1 MRTRQTLQSVNDGDK
16 LPRAGEREELPMRTM
31 QLTFAVMIAT
41 LLTCAKMQL
50 SAVYAAADAG
60 APAMTPT
67 QALAQLIEG
76 NRRFQ
81 RDANSHPHLHAKR
94 RSELAGGQSP
104 FAVILS
110 CSDSRVP
117 PELIF
122 DQGLGGLFVV
132 RLAGNTVTR
141 AGLESIDYAV
151 GHLGTNL
158 IMVLGH
164 ESCGAVKGALSECV
178 SKPAA
183 GLPEIFANICPA
195 VDQARRKGGDN
206 LESSAI
212 DLNVT
217 DQVKIL
223 ERSPLF
229 EKRVADGSLKIVG
242 ARYNLESGKV
252 EIINSGD

>member
-1 MRTRQTLQSVNDGDK
+1 
-16 LPRAGEREELPMRTM
+16 MRTM
-31 QLTFAVMIAT
+31 QLTFAVMTAT
-41 LLTCAKMQL
+41 LLTCGVVQL
-50 SAVYAAADAG
+50 RAVYAAADAG
-60 APAMTPT
+60 APAMTPA
-67 QALAQLIEG
+67 QALAQLVEG

-81 RDANSHPHLHAKR
+81 HDASGHPYLHAKR

-141 AGLESIDYAV
+141 AGLETIDYGV
-151 GHLGTNL
+151 GHLGANL

-164 ESCGAVKGALSECV
+164 ESCGAVKGALTECV

-195 VDQARRKGGDN
+195 VDEARRKGGDN

-229 EKRVADGSLKIVG
+229 KKRVTDGSLKIVG

-252 EIINSGD
+252 ETINSGD

>member
-1 MRTRQTLQSVNDGDK
+1 MRTI
-16 LPRAGEREELPMRTM
+16 RTTP
-31 QLTFAVMIAT
+31 LTFAFVVAALWICGGA
-41 LLTCAKMQL
+41 ARFP
-50 SAVYAAADAG
+50 AAFAAADAG
-60 APAMTPT
+60 APAITPA
-67 QALAQLIEG
+67 QALTRLVEG

-81 RDANSHPHLHAKR
+81 HDANGHPHLHASR
-94 RSELAGGQSP
+94 RSELVGGQAP

-141 AGLESIDYAV
+141 AGLESIDYGV
-151 GHLGTNL
+151 DHLGASL

-164 ESCGAVKGALSECV
+164 DSCGAVKGALTECV
-178 SKPAA
+178 NKPAA

-195 VDQARRKGGDN
+195 VDRARKQGSDK

-212 DLNVT
+212 DLNVSE
-217 DQVKIL
+217 QVQAL
-223 ERSPLF
+223 ERAPEF
-229 EKRVADGSLKIVG
+229 KQRVADGRLKIVG

-252 EIINSGD
+252 EILNPGE

>member
-1 MRTRQTLQSVNDGDK
+1 MRMIRL
-16 LPRAGEREELPMRTM
+16 R
-31 QLTFAVMIAT
+31 FALMVALCVLGT
-41 LLTCAKMQL
+41 ARL
-50 SAVYAAADAG
+50 SAAADAG
-60 APAMTPT
+60 APALSPSE
-67 QALAQLIEG
+67 ALSKLMAG
-76 NRRFQ
+76 NQRFQ
-81 RDANSHPHLHAKR
+81 TDKTGHPLLHSQR
-94 RSELAGGQSP
+94 REELVGGQSP

-132 RLAGNTVTR
+132 RIAGNTVTR

-164 ESCGAVKGALSECV
+164 DSCGAVKGAIGECS

-183 GLPEIFANICPA
+183 ELPEIFANICPA
-195 VDQARRKGGDN
+195 VDLARKKSADGV
-206 LESSAI
+206 ESHAI

-217 DQVKIL
+217 EQVKML
-223 ERSPLF
+223 KQSRLF
-229 EKRVADGSLKIVG
+229 RKSVADSSLKIVG
-242 ARYNLESGKV
+242 ARYNLQSGKV
-252 EIINSGD
+252 EILDAGN

>member
-1 MRTRQTLQSVNDGDK
+1 MQTK
-16 LPRAGEREELPMRTM
+16 HAIR
-31 QLTFAVMIAT
+31 LTSALVVATFLSLAIAY
-41 LLTCAKMQL
+41 
-50 SAVYAAADAG
+50 SPAVYAAADAI
-60 APAMTPT
+60 APTMTPA

-81 RDANSHPHLHAKR
+81 HDANSHPRLHAKR

-164 ESCGAVKGALSECV
+164 ESCGAVKGALTECV

-195 VDQARRKGGDN
+195 VDEARKKGGDN

-212 DLNVT
+212 DLNVIE
-217 DQVKIL
+217 QVKIL

-229 EKRVADGSLKIVG
+229 KKRVADGSLKILG
-242 ARYNLESGKV
+242 ARYMLESGKV
-252 EIINSGD
+252 EVINSGD

>member
-1 MRTRQTLQSVNDGDK
+1 MLTTFTIKLTLTVAMAALWIFGVAQISGV
-16 LPRAGEREELPMRTM
+16 
-31 QLTFAVMIAT
+31 
-41 LLTCAKMQL
+41 
-50 SAVYAAADAG
+50 SAAADAG
-60 APAMTPT
+60 APAMSPEK
-67 QALAQLIEG
+67 ALAKLMAG
-76 NRRFQ
+76 NQRFQ
-81 RDANSHPHLHAKR
+81 NDTTSHPLLHAKR
-94 RSELAGGQSP
+94 RAELAGGQAP

-151 GHLGTNL
+151 DQLGARL

-164 ESCGAVKGALSECV
+164 DSCGAVKGAIAECA
-178 SKPAA
+178 SGPAA
-183 GLPEIFANICPA
+183 KKLPEIFANMCPA
-195 VDQARRKGGDN
+195 VGQARKAGPGK
-206 LESSAI
+206 LESRTI

-217 DQVKIL
+217 EQVKIL
-223 ERSPLF
+223 EHSAPF
-229 EKRVADGSLKIVG
+229 KDRVADGSLKIVG

-252 EIINSGD
+252 EIIGAGE

>member
-1 MRTRQTLQSVNDGDK
+1 MRPIRPIG
-16 LPRAGEREELPMRTM
+16 
-31 QLTFAVMIAT
+31 LTFAVMIAT
-41 LLTCAKMQL
+41 LLISGTIQL
-50 SAVYAAADAG
+50 PARLSTVSTVLAAADAP
-60 APAMTPT
+60 APTMNPT
-67 QALAQLIEG
+67 QALAQLMEG
-76 NRRFQ
+76 NQRFQ

-94 RSELAGGQSP
+94 RSELVGGQAP

-151 GHLGTNL
+151 DHLGTNL

-164 ESCGAVKGALSECV
+164 DSCGAVKGALAECV

-183 GLPEIFANICPA
+183 ELPEIFANICPA
-195 VDQARRKGGDN
+195 VDKARKAGGDK
-206 LESSAI
+206 LESNAI

-217 DQVKIL
+217 DQVKML

-229 EKRVADGSLKIVG
+229 KKRIADGSLKIVG
-242 ARYNLESGKV
+242 ARYGLESGKV

>member
-1 MRTRQTLQSVNDGDK
+1 
-16 LPRAGEREELPMRTM
+16 MRTM
-31 QLTFAVMIAT
+31 QTIRRIRLTFAVTIVT
-41 LLTCAKMQL
+41 LVICGITQL
-50 SAVYAAADAG
+50 STQVSMASAAADAG
-60 APAMTPT
+60 APAMNPT
-67 QALAQLIEG
+67 QALTQLIEG

-81 RDANSHPHLHAKR
+81 HDANGHPQLHAKR
-94 RSELAGGQSP
+94 RSELVGGQEP

-122 DQGLGGLFVV
+122 DQGLGGLFVIRV
-132 RLAGNTVTR
+132 AGNTVTR

-164 ESCGAVKGALSECV
+164 DSCGAVKGALSECV

-183 GLPEIFANICPA
+183 ELPEIFANICPA
-195 VDQARRKGGDN
+195 VDQARKAGGDK

-217 DQVKIL
+217 DQVKTL
-223 ERSPLF
+223 ERSLLF
-229 EKRVADGSLKIVG
+229 KKRVADGSLKIVG

-252 EIINSGD
+252 EIINSGE

>member
-1 MRTRQTLQSVNDGDK
+1 MPTISRTIRIVTTRLG
-16 LPRAGEREELPMRTM
+16 LAT
-31 QLTFAVMIAT
+31 AAAT
-41 LLTCAKMQL
+41 LAIFATAHF
-50 SAVYAAADAG
+50 SAVFAAAEKA
-60 APAMTPT
+60 APTMNPD
-67 QALAQLIEG
+67 QALARLLEG
-76 NRRFQ
+76 NQRFQ
-81 RDANSHPHLHAKR
+81 HEANTHPQLHAKR
-94 RSELAGGQSP
+94 RSELVGGQAP

-132 RLAGNTVTR
+132 RVAGNTVTR

-151 GHLGTNL
+151 SSLGTNL

-183 GLPEIFANICPA
+183 GLPEIFANICPV
-195 VDQARRKGGDN
+195 VDQARKKGGDK
-206 LESSAI
+206 LDSIAI
-212 DLNVT
+212 DLNVVE
-217 DQVKIL
+217 QVKKL
-223 ERSPLF
+223 EHTPQF
-229 EKRVADGSLKIVG
+229 KQRVANGSLKIVG

-252 EIINSGD
+252 ELVGSGE